1 MKELTFEE
9 FCAKPMR
16 MVMHLNG
23 EKENYLHRFNDD
35 LRVSKTTITKKN
47 KYGESTKSF
56 DVYILDH
63 DPRNFQTADQI
74 YVAYMEQVCGVKS

>member
-23 EKENYLHRFNDD
+23 EKKNYLHRFNDD

-47 KYGESTKSF
+47 KYGEFTKSF
-56 DVYILDH
+56 DVYILDN
-63 DPRNFQTADQI
+63 DPRNFQTADQV
-74 YVAYMEQVCGVKS
+74 YLAYMEKVCGVKS